1 MEWFSNINME
11 ANQNKS
17 YLSTSSNDELK
28 ICVNDYVIKST
39 KCKKLIGVM
48 INRKLNFNN
57 YNNVMC
63 QKKDKKFHI
72 IQNNSFMKL
81 PKSRLI
87 INAFFMSKFSYCLLV
102 WMGHRRIKNDM
113 IIRLHKPWF
122 RITYNDKYSIFEASL
137 ENCILLN

>member
-11 ANQNKS
+11 ANQNKF

-48 INRKLNFNN
+48 INRKL
-57 YNNVMC
+57 
-63 QKKDKKFHI
+63 
-72 IQNNSFMKL
+72 

-87 INAFFMSKFSYCLLV
+87 INTFFMSQFSYCLLV
-102 WMGHRRIKNDM
+102 WMSHRRIKNDM